1 MKTKKVIRIAIVAIL
16 ASLFVL
22 NFVLNAVAT
31 SDKVL
36 ITMQIGNNTAYV
48 DGALVSLDVPPQ
60 IIKGRT
66 LVPIRFV
73 SENLGAEVGWES
85 NTKTVTITMDSIPY
99 LKNRI
104 SSLEAEKTD
113 LTTKNNSLQKENT
126 DLTTKVSEL
135 QKQIT
140 DLLTENKEL
149 KDKISEMQEPIKIDV
164 SKIPFY
170 SKKNW
175 ISAPAFN
182 DEILKHFMGHDG
194 YSCAK
199 FVQAKS
205 DVEAFLKVVEPYLHF
220 GESNNAL
227 FLYSVLCDT
236 FWIHTTFGKFYL
248 DRYYVT
254 FYTTEGWYVVVQN
267 GLEKLES
274 FKVSDINLDIP
285 QRPDLGN

>member
-1 MKTKKVIRIAIVAIL
+1 MRKAFSLIL
-16 ASLFVL
+16 VLLFVSL
-22 NFVLNAVAT
+22 LCIPGT
-31 SDKVL
+31 SGESNKVL
-36 ITMQIGNNTAYV
+36 VNMQIGNNTAYV
-48 DGALVSLDVPPQ
+48 DGAPVSLDVPPQ

-113 LTTKNNSLQKENT
+113 LITKSNTLQNQ
-126 DLTTKVSEL
+126 VSQLQAKNDELNKKIEEL

-140 DLLTENKEL
+140 E
-149 KDKISEMQEPIKIDV
+149 IQEPIKIDLL
-164 SKIPFY
+164 KILSY
-170 SKKNW
+170 SEKNW
-175 ISAPAFN
+175 ISAPAFH
-182 DEILKHFMGHDG
+182 DEILKHFKGWDG
-194 YSCAK
+194 YCCAK
-199 FVQAKS
+199 FVQTKS
-205 DVEAFLKVVEPYLHF
+205 DVETFLKVIEPYLHF

-227 FLYSVLCDT
+227 FLYSVLCNT
-236 FWIHTTFGKFYL
+236 PWIHTPFGKFYL
-248 DRYYVT
+248 DSYYVT

-274 FKVSDINLDIP
+274 FKVSDINLEIP

>member
-1 MKTKKVIRIAIVAIL
+1 MKKFFSFLLVALLIAMFCIPRV
-16 ASLFVL
+16 
-22 NFVLNAVAT
+22 T
-31 SDKVL
+31 GESDKVL
-36 ITMQIGNNTAYV
+36 ITMQIGNKMAYV
-48 DGALVSLDVPPQ
+48 NGVPVSLDVPPQ

-99 LKNRI
+99 LKDTI
-104 SSLEAEKTD
+104 KSLEAEKTD

-182 DEILKHFMGHDG
+182 DEILKHFSDWNG
-194 YSCAK
+194 YCCAK